1 MSIETTNTSF
11 ASLARIGSYNSKNVV
26 VLTPTS
32 TTDIGVSVEQDGAK
46 KAMSMQVIVPIS
58 RSRKTGSRRT
68 AQLTLNGAQARSL
81 YETLS
86 RHFEERNV
94 G

>member
-1 MSIETTNTSF
+1 MSIETTNTTF
-11 ASLARIGSYNSKNVV
+11 ASLSRIGTYNRKNVV
-26 VLTPTS
+26 VLTPVT
-32 TTDIGVSVEQDGAK
+32 TTDIGVSVEQDGVK

-68 AQLTLNGAQARSL
+68 AQLTLNGTQARTL

-86 RHFEERNV
+86 RHFEERSV

>member
-11 ASLARIGSYNSKNVV
+11 ASLSRIGTYNRSNVV
-26 VLTPTS
+26 VLTPTT
-32 TTDIGVSVEQDGAK
+32 TTDIGVSVEQNGTK
-46 KAMSMQVIVPIS
+46 KAMSMQVSVPIS
-58 RSRKTGSRRT
+58 RDRTTGSRRT
-68 AQLTLNGAQARSL
+68 AQLTLNGTQARRL

-86 RHFEERNV
+86 RHFEERSV